1 MSFKN
6 GTYFPC
12 FSPYP
17 LPKKG
22 KSRTRVAG
30 ASLKMQ
36 LNTIL
41 PSPRQKPKLLT
52 DVEAEDWRQ
61 EAEISSSSKT
71 SSQLWGALYTREEA
85 IDNHSV
91 TCE

>member
-1 MSFKN
+1 MAK
-6 GTYFPC
+6 
-12 FSPYP
+12 
-17 LPKKG
+17 
-22 KSRTRVAG
+22 

-52 DVEAEDWRQ
+52 DVDAKDWRQ

-71 SSQLWGALYTREEA
+71 GSQSPELSTLERRR
-85 IDNHSV
+85 
-91 TCE
+91 